1 MFKKIDDLSKPTLLS
16 KTGIKDLKNALTNQY
31 PLMTRLADEIFEKK
45 AVVTSYKIKS
55 EYKTDII

>member
-1 MFKKIDDLSKPTLLS
+1 
-16 KTGIKDLKNALTNQY
+16 
-31 PLMTRLADEIFEKK
+31 MTRLVDDIFDRK